1 MEIGDIYIN
10 LECESFL
17 DKQTNRVRVRP
28 LQNQNIETNIVIE
41 CSRDAREIN
50 PIGTKFYCEEAKVC
64 KKTDGRLYLRAK
76 DQMIYLLEE

>member
-41 CSRDAREIN
+41 CSREVREVN

-76 DQMIYLLEE
+76 DQMIHLLEE

>member
-1 MEIGDIYIN
+1 MQIGDIYIN
-10 LECESFL
+10 LKCESFL

-28 LQNQNIETNIVIE
+28 SQNQNIETDIVIE
-41 CSRDAREIN
+41 CSREVRETN

-64 KKTDGRLYLRAK
+64 KKIDGRLYLRAK